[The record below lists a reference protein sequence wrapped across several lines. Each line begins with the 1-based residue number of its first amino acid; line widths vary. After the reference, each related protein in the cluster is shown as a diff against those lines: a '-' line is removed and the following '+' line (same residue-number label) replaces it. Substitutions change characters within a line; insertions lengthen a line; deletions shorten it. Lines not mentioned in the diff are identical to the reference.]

1 MDNLDYGIIGNCKT
15 AALVSKTGSIDW
27 CCLPDFDS
35 GSFFAHILD
44 RDNGG
49 NFSIETDGQYQ
60 IEQSYV
66 NRTNI
71 LRTRFISDEDSF
83 EILDFMP
90 RYITEDQSYHCPP
103 DIVRYIRVLSGKPK
117 VRIHYNPRPNYAEHP
132 VEVKVTSQFVKH
144 FTTAGTYESVYLYSD
159 LPFDDIVKHTSVVLE
174 KDCFL
179 LVSYNQK
186 LNMPTVDS
194 VELEYERTKV
204 YWMGW
209 IAKTTILTKYPAAV
223 ERSALVLKLLAYQ
236 KTGAILA
243 AVTTSLPETL
253 GEQRNWDYR
262 YCWIRDA
269 SMTINILTRLGHYNV
284 ARRFL
289 RFILDIVPYKDENV
303 QIMYSINPRRKIVE
317 YELPWLSGYKNSK
330 PVRIGNAAV
339 KQKQNDIYGV
349 LMDVIYQSLV
359 LFSSTIDNKEDL
371 WTVVR
376 TLTRH
381 VSNNWQKLDS
391 GIWEFRTERK
401 HFTFSKILCWVAMDR
416 GARIAAFL
424 DKQPEAMSYLKL
436 RDRIKTDIL
445 KKGCDVKTGA
455 LTQFYGG
462 NSMDAAN
469 LLATHYGFLE
479 PDNPVYIST
488 VKETFKSLCV
498 DGLMYSYRDADDFGL
513 PKSSFT
519 VCTFWM
525 IKSLYQ
531 IGEKDTA
538 VRLFDN
544 LLKHANH
551 LGLFSE
557 DMDFKTKRLLGNFP
571 QGYSHIAMIDTVLA
585 LSDAPSWHGERS
597 SSFLSAPPIS

>member
-1 MDNLDYGIIGNCKT
+1 
-15 AALVSKTGSIDW
+15 
-27 CCLPDFDS
+27 
-35 GSFFAHILD
+35 
-44 RDNGG
+44 
-49 NFSIETDGQYQ
+49 
-60 IEQSYV
+60 
-66 NRTNI
+66 
-71 LRTRFISDEDSF
+71 
-83 EILDFMP
+83 
-90 RYITEDQSYHCPP
+90 
-103 DIVRYIRVLSGKPK
+103 
-117 VRIHYNPRPNYAEHP
+117 
-132 VEVKVTSQFVKH
+132 
-144 FTTAGTYESVYLYSD
+144 
-159 LPFDDIVKHTSVVLE
+159 
-174 KDCFL
+174 
-179 LVSYNQK
+179 
-186 LNMPTVDS
+186 
-194 VELEYERTKV
+194 
-204 YWMGW
+204 
-209 IAKTTILTKYPAAV
+209 
-223 ERSALVLKLLAYQ
+223 
-236 KTGAILA
+236 
-243 AVTTSLPETL
+243 
-253 GEQRNWDYR
+253 
-262 YCWIRDA
+262 
-269 SMTINILTRLGHYNV
+269 
-284 ARRFL
+284 
-289 RFILDIVPYKDENV
+289 
-303 QIMYSINPRRKIVE
+303 MYSINPRRKIVE

-498 DGLMYSYRDADDFGL
+498 DGLMYRYRDADDFGL